1 MYYWNSITGQTS
13 ATPPQL
19 DAPAPTGRADGR
31 QRTIS
36 SLMDESVESLVTE
49 REERA
54 LDESMPFES
63 SESDSSDDSL
73 DGEQGGG
80 GAGAAIMAALL
91 ATELG
96 QRLRP
101 RARSF
106 RRTLS
111 SVSGGE
117 EVSEDRDGMLEHA
130 EQTKSEMPEPEPEP
144 EPIRQRSY
152 RGHA

>member
-1 MYYWNSITGQTS
+1 MVRCPARSSSYARLTVLSLRRGGQVYYWNSITGQTS

-36 SLMDESVESLVTE
+36 SLMDESIESLVTE

-63 SESDSSDDSL
+63 SEPDSSDDSL

-91 ATELG
+91 ATLHIA
-96 QRLRP
+96 
-101 RARSF
+101 ARTAIIECKVNHDF
-106 RRTLS
+106 
-111 SVSGGE
+111 E
-117 EVSEDRDGMLEHA
+117 
-130 EQTKSEMPEPEPEP
+130 
-144 EPIRQRSY
+144 
-152 RGHA
+152 

>member
-1 MYYWNSITGQTS
+1 
-13 ATPPQL
+13 
-19 DAPAPTGRADGR
+19 
-31 QRTIS
+31 
-36 SLMDESVESLVTE
+36 MDESVESLVTE

-73 DGEQGGG
+73 DGEQGG

-130 EQTKSEMPEPEPEP
+130 EQTKREMPEPEPEP

>member
-19 DAPAPTGRADGR
+19 DTPAPTGRADGR

-54 LDESMPFES
+54 LDESMPYLGET
-63 SESDSSDDSL
+63 SDSDDSL
-73 DGEQGGG
+73 DEEQGAG

-111 SVSGGE
+111 SLSGGE

>member
-1 MYYWNSITGQTS
+1 
-13 ATPPQL
+13 
-19 DAPAPTGRADGR
+19 
-31 QRTIS
+31 
-36 SLMDESVESLVTE
+36 MDESVESLVTE

-73 DGEQGGG
+73 DEEQGGG

-111 SVSGGE
+111 SLSGGE

-130 EQTKSEMPEPEPEP
+130 EQTKREMPEPEPEP